1 MVLTNMRG
9 HMTYGKVMA
18 LLGKCISGLSCS
30 HDSIHNRNAMMGDGS
45 FCFMDQEIQSTAGGN
60 VWEREEPTAGT
71 TRAKDTAA
79 TVREQK
85 EGPKCGPV
93 TWGPVL

>member
-1 MVLTNMRG
+1 
-9 HMTYGKVMA
+9 MA
-18 LLGKCISGLSCS
+18 LLGGSTSGLSCS
-30 HDSIHNRNAMMGDGS
+30 PDSIPDRNAMMEDGL
-45 FCFMDQEIQSTAGGN
+45 FCFMGQEIQSTTGGN
-60 VWEREEPTAGT
+60 VWDREQPTAVAMG
-71 TRAKDTAA
+71 AKDTAA